1 MSTFSKDRDIRPCQE
16 TKEGV
21 VEGIKRRASSL
32 KDFYWQEGYG
42 AFSVSPS
49 HVEAFQNYIAE
60 QVEHHRK
67 EDFKEEFRRLLKKY
81 GVEYD
86 EKYVWE

>member
-1 MSTFSKDRDIRPCQE
+1 MPDLIRGLKKESSKWVKARDSTLR
-16 TKEGV
+16 
-21 VEGIKRRASSL
+21 
-32 KDFYWQEGYG
+32 DFYWQEGYG

-49 HVEAFQNYIAE
+49 HVEALQNYIAN

-81 GVEYD
+81 DVEYD
-86 EKYVWE
+86 EKYVWD